1 MKKKKNEPDVKP
13 VEGVRKSP
21 ARIYAVTDRQ
31 GIVLSVHATFP
42 GADQALNG
50 PGRLHHCQGQ
60 VEVYRR
66 EPPTPQDTYY
76 GLCREQDEGR
86 AIEWYTAKGEV
97 PSVSKDSR
105 MLFVHRAEALAARK
119 EFAEWEA
126 RSVQKTG
133 KYPRSEKKAWK
144 RHLRKPLRL
153 VRIKCLQGVIVGE
166 TR

>member
-1 MKKKKNEPDVKP
+1 MKKKNVP
-13 VEGVRKSP
+13 VTNPATSARKSP
-21 ARIYAVTDRQ
+21 ARLYAVTDER
-31 GIVLSVHATFP
+31 GGVLSVHATHS

-50 PGRLHHCQGQ
+50 PGRMHHCRGQ

-76 GLCREQDEGR
+76 GLRREQDEGR